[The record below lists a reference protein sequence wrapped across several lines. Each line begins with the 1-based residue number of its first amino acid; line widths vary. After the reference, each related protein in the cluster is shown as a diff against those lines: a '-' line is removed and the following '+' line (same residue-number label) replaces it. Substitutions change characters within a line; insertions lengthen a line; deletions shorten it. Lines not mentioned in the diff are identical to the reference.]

1 MDANEFKILREES
14 GPVLIN
20 NYPVSADEHRRA
32 LSGEEVELRAFEQE
46 PKILV
51 GSADDLTF
59 DGKSMTKWQTMISPV
74 VKTQY
79 TYVNKEGNTVT
90 V

>member
-1 MDANEFKILREES
+1 M
-14 GPVLIN
+14 
-20 NYPVSADEHRRA
+20 
-32 LSGEEVELRAFEQE
+32 ELRAFEQE